1 MSQVLW
7 VPQGPP
13 GACLRSLCHS
23 DGRGEAQ
30 DAIFLCSLNS
40 SAGLPYP
47 YTLQEV
53 QVGIINTTMCNHLFS
68 MPDFRTDIWG
78 DMICAGDPQG
88 GKDSC
93 FVSVPPVPSSRFWA
107 HSTSSPQ
114 APPSPPRPENTLH
127 PCPPSGPRVHPG
139 GRGRDDCSTLQM
151 QKLRLAHF
159 CGGEVWDLHPVCPAP

>member
-7 VPQGPP
+7 VPQGSPA
-13 GACLRSLCHS
+13 ACLHSLCHS

-30 DAIFLCSLNS
+30 DAVFLCSLYS
-40 SAGLPYP
+40 WAGLPYP

-68 MPDFRTDIWG
+68 MPDFRIDIWG

-93 FVSVPPVPSSRFWA
+93 FVSVPPVPALASGPVVPHHPRQ
-107 HSTSSPQ
+107 P
-114 APPSPPRPENTLH
+114 PPRPGQKTPCIPALH
-127 PCPPSGPRVHPG
+127 LGLV
-139 GRGRDDCSTLQM
+139 STLGAGVGTTVP
-151 QKLRLAHF
+151 LCR
-159 CGGEVWDLHPVCPAP
+159 CRN

>member
-13 GACLRSLCHS
+13 AACLRSLCHS

-30 DAIFLCSLNS
+30 DAVFLCSLYS

-68 MPDFRTDIWG
+68 MPDFRIDIWG

-93 FVSVPPVPSSRFWA
+93 FVSVPPIPA
-107 HSTSSPQ
+107 L
-114 APPSPPRPENTLH
+114 A
-127 PCPPSGPRVHPG
+127 SGPVVPHHPRHPPPHPG
-139 GRGRDDCSTLQM
+139 
-151 QKLRLAHF
+151 QK
-159 CGGEVWDLHPVCPAP
+159 AP